1 VSHRPAAL
9 PQIALWFAA
18 KRSAGDA
25 ADSQVGGRPMGI
37 LELAGVYWV
46 VLRAVLT
53 TELGASRLILR
64 VDGGETAIVVEWLGV
79 VVR

>member
-1 VSHRPAAL
+1 
-9 PQIALWFAA
+9 
-18 KRSAGDA
+18 
-25 ADSQVGGRPMGI
+25 MGV

-53 TELGASRLILR
+53 TELGASRR
-64 VDGGETAIVVEWLGV
+64 TETAIVVEWLGV